1 MPLEEIEIGFDP
13 MLAIPADAA
22 DFIVDAEDRIQ
33 RFLLDRRQHN
43 RALPLFV
50 ASDFNMVYRT
60 LCRVLDQRLATG
72 SCFCEWGCG
81 FGVVAGLA
89 SMLGLDASGIE
100 IEYDLVD
107 EALRLIDEH
116 GLPVMI
122 VQGSFVPTGGDELI
136 DAVAQQAWL
145 KTGEASGYDELELDA
160 EDFDLV
166 FAYPWPGEE
175 ELIDL
180 LFEKFAAGG
189 ALLLTYHGMN
199 EMRLQRK
206 I

>member
-1 MPLEEIEIGFDP
+1 MPLEEVEIGFDP
-13 MLAIPADAA
+13 MLAIPADAE
-22 DFIVDAEDRIQ
+22 DLILDAEERIQ

-60 LCRVLDQRLATG
+60 LCRVLDHRLVTG

-89 SMLGLDASGIE
+89 SLLGLDASGIE
-100 IEYDLVD
+100 IEHDLVD

-116 GLPVMI
+116 GLPVTI
-122 VQGSFVPTGGDELI
+122 VQGSFVPTGGDELV

-145 KTGEASGYDELELDA
+145 KTGETSGYDELELDA
-160 EDFDLV
+160 DDFDLI

-180 LFEKFAAGG
+180 LFEKFAASG

-206 I
+206 V